1 MAQIRVKSSGD
12 LKYYLYISN
21 SKLEMLYQQVASS
34 DKTKKSLEWS
44 VDLKAVK
51 LTHKM
56 ETEDEP
62 GTNDKL
68 RVVLRE
74 ISAWRMSEMVPLW

>member
-1 MAQIRVKSSGD
+1 M
-12 LKYYLYISN
+12 
-21 SKLEMLYQQVASS
+21 LEMLYQQVASS

-51 LTHKM
+51 LTDKM

-62 GTNDKL
+62 DTNDKL

-74 ISAWRMSEMVPLW
+74 ISARRMSEMVPLC